1 MGDAGN
7 VEAARAKLGLG
18 ADQFK
23 ALRSFLDGKTFGLKI
38 VCDHTHTRTEE
49 WAGRMGVD
57 MEALV
62 EALKSFGG
70 DCDCKTLANVTP
82 DRFGWPA

>member
-1 MGDAGN
+1 MGDAGD
-7 VEAARAKLGLG
+7 VGAARAKLGLS

-23 ALRSFLDGKTFGLKI
+23 ELRGFLDGKTFGLKI
-38 VCDHTHTRTEE
+38 VCDHTHARTEE

-62 EALKSFGG
+62 DALKSWGG
-70 DCDCKTLANVTP
+70 ACDCKVVANVTP
-82 DRFGWPA
+82 DRFGW